1 MDTNVE
7 RAASLRRSGEAGT
20 VGKARPFVKWAGGK
34 RHILAEL
41 HRYLPRFCGRY
52 FEPFVGGGAM
62 FFSLQ
67 REGSH
72 VSDMNGELINA
83 YLMVKDRVEELIE
96 NLRQHRND
104 EEYFYRVRRW
114 DPALLTP
121 IQRASRFIFLNKTY
135 YNGLYR
141 VNQSGGFNVPFG
153 RYEDPTICDVE
164 CLRTASAALG
174 NAEVSECDFAD
185 AVAEAGEGDFV
196 YLDPPYVPLS
206 ATSSFTAYTGNGFD
220 SDDQQRLA
228 SVVREL
234 SDRGCW
240 VLANN
245 SDTSLVRELYADF
258 NINVVMAS
266 RSINSDGNGRG
277 AVNELVITNYDPDEF
292 GGS

>member
-1 MDTNVE
+1 
-7 RAASLRRSGEAGT
+7 
-20 VGKARPFVKWAGGK
+20 
-34 RHILAEL
+34 
-41 HRYLPRFCGRY
+41 
-52 FEPFVGGGAM
+52 M

-83 YLMVKDRVEELIE
+83 YLVVKDRVEELIE
-96 NLRQHRND
+96 TLRYHRND
-104 EEYFYRVRRW
+104 EDYFYQVRRW
-114 DPALLTP
+114 DLALLTP
-121 IQRASRFIFLNKTY
+121 IQRASRFIFLNKTC

-141 VNQSGGFNVPFG
+141 VNQNGGFNAPFG
-153 RYEDPTICDVE
+153 RYQNPTICDEE

-185 AVAEAGEGDFV
+185 AVAEALEDDFV
-196 YLDPPYVPLS
+196 YLDPPYHPLS

-220 SDDQQRLA
+220 SDDQARLA

-234 SDRGCW
+234 SGRGCW

-245 SDTSLVRELYADF
+245 SDTPLVRELYRDF
-258 NINVVMAS
+258 NIDFVTAS

-277 AVNELVITNYDPDEF
+277 PVNELVITNYDPEQF
-292 GGS
+292 RGP